1 MDRSQP
7 ASSNL
12 MDIHNRLIADVLTRY
27 RTLMMLATV
36 QAEGERN
43 NATPETMAVAGIS
56 MKMEFDGLY
65 SSIKELLAL
74 SRRIKELWVFGP
86 LGKGDPDHQAREAQ
100 LDRDVAQVSS
110 LLNGIEAADMK
121 ALAER
126 HGGVWARLSKD
137 TPELPPTSATA
148 ATGHGGR

>member
-7 ASSNL
+7 QSSNL
-12 MDIHNRLIADVLTRY
+12 MDTHNRLVADILTRY

-43 NATPETMAVAGIS
+43 NATPEAMSVAGIS

-65 SSIKELLAL
+65 SSIKDLLAL

-86 LGKGDPDHQAREAQ
+86 LSKADPDRVAKEAQ
-100 LDRDVAQVSS
+100 IERDVASVAE
-110 LLNGIEAADMK
+110 LINGLEGADMR
-121 ALAER
+121 ALAEQ
-126 HGGVWARLSKD
+126 HGGTWERLTKD
-137 TPELPPTSATA
+137 DPQAAGGAAAGTA
-148 ATGHGGR
+148 Q